1 MNLNSN
7 RLLIGHF
14 ERSDLEQWFLIES
27 DPEVRKYILDGSIL
41 NREQSLAYIDQNID
55 S

>member
-14 ERSDLEQWFLIES
+14 ERNDLEQWFLIES

-41 NREQSLAYIDQNID
+41 N
-55 S
+55 